1 MVDIVLIGDNDIND
15 KNWQYFK
22 YFSENI
28 IPLKNMKNVLTN
40 QIFEDRKDYS
50 EYVIRSMIPKN
61 IGTTRKEFLEYIE
74 KNVGIEFLNK
84 INNEEI
90 KKGDILISNFS
101 AKRYEGELE
110 IALKNIGKDETRSIL
125 TKVCNEDLELLEYI
139 SIFKRFVFY

>member
-1 MVDIVLIGDNDIND
+1 M
-15 KNWQYFK
+15 
-22 YFSENI
+22 
-28 IPLKNMKNVLTN
+28 
-40 QIFEDRKDYS
+40 
-50 EYVIRSMIPKN
+50 
-61 IGTTRKEFLEYIE
+61 
-74 KNVGIEFLNK
+74 NK